1 MSIPTAAAPDK
12 VSVSFCLLDGD
23 GGVLAAEG
31 ADRPYYAAS
40 TIKLHVLLTA
50 LRAADGGALDLEATV
65 PATRTFTGGD
75 GTGFTLG
82 GDHLDPTHP
91 ADGAAISVRDLLRR
105 MIDRSSN
112 EATNHLVE
120 LIGLDAV
127 DETIQRL
134 ELGATRVERL
144 IGDAA
149 ALEAGRTN
157 ETSADDLT
165 RTMLALVRRDEAT
178 AGPDAHRDRQPATL
192 PTLPAQSRRSAQP
205 RRSAQARQIAWDP
218 RTAQSPQPSLSTA
231 SVELARAAL
240 RAQQIPLITTAVRED
255 VDHGSKSGWIDGY
268 RHDVAFLGDPDG
280 EDLHV
285 LAAMTSGLLP
295 QEADARIAQLV
306 RDLLPD
312 VAAPQRDLD
321 S

>member
-1 MSIPTAAAPDK
+1 MSIPTAAAPDR
-12 VSVSFCLLDGD
+12 VSVSFCLIDRA

-65 PATRTFTGGD
+65 PATRTFTCCD
-75 GTGFTLG
+75 GTRFTLG

-120 LIGLDAV
+120 LIGIDAV

-157 ETSADDLT
+157 ETSADDLA

-178 AGPDAHRDRQPATL
+178 AGPDAHRARHPA
-192 PTLPAQSRRSAQP
+192 TLPAQSRQSAQP
-205 RRSAQARQIAWDP
+205 RRSTQARHSAWDP
-218 RTAQSPQPSLSTA
+218 RAAQSPQPSLSIA

-255 VDHGSKSGWIDGY
+255 VDHGSKSGWVDGY

-280 EDLHV
+280 EELHV
-285 LAAMTSGLLP
+285 LAAMTSGLQP

-306 RDLLPD
+306 RDLLP
-312 VAAPQRDLD
+312 AATA
-321 S
+321 

>member
-1 MSIPTAAAPDK
+1 MSIPTAAAPDR
-12 VSVSFCLLDGD
+12 VSVSFCLIDRA

-65 PATRTFTGGD
+65 PATRTFTGYD
-75 GTGFTLG
+75 GTRFTLG

-120 LIGLDAV
+120 LIGIDAV

-157 ETSADDLT
+157 ETSADDLA

-178 AGPDAHRDRQPATL
+178 AGPDAHRARHPA
-192 PTLPAQSRRSAQP
+192 TLPAQSRRSAQS
-205 RRSAQARQIAWDP
+205 RHSAWDP
-218 RTAQSPQPSLSTA
+218 RAVQSPQPSLSIA

-255 VDHGSKSGWIDGY
+255 VDHGSKSGWVDGY

-280 EDLHV
+280 EELHV
-285 LAAMTSGLLP
+285 LAAMTSGLQP

-306 RDLLPD
+306 RDLLP
-312 VAAPQRDLD
+312 AATA
-321 S
+321 